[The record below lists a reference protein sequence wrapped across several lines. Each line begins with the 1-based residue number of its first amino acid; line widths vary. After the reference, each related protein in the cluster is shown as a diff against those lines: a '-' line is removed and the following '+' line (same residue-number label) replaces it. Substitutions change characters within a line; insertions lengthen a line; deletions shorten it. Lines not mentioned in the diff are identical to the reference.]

1 MAAPKAPDGA
11 DTGGAGLILLGTP
24 CLLWGL
30 NWPMLAIALA
40 EVDAW
45 TLRALTV
52 IPAGLV
58 LLAVLRL
65 QGHSL
70 AVPRDLL
77 LPLGLAAILNIT
89 IFQISLA
96 YGIQMMNS
104 GRAVIIVYSMPLW
117 AALLAVWF
125 LGERLTAL
133 RIAALALGLAG
144 MVVLLSQDLSAMR
157 NAPLGVVLCLTSA
170 IAFAGGTVTV
180 RRHDWR
186 LPVALIAGW
195 QLVLG
200 GIPITLGATVT
211 LPHVAWSTIS
221 TEAWLSILYGL
232 VLAQV
237 VPYFLWF
244 KAVQRYPA
252 MLSGLATLTIP
263 ILGVFSGVLMLDDPL
278 GWRELLALSVVCG
291 ALLLVFLEPKLHRS
305 S

>member
-1 MAAPKAPDGA
+1 MAAPKATA
-11 DTGGAGLILLGTP
+11 SGAGLALLLIP

-52 IPAGLV
+52 IPAGLI
-58 LLAVLRL
+58 LLAVVRL
-65 QGHSL
+65 QGQSV
-70 AVPRDLL
+70 AVPRNLL

-104 GRAVIIVYSMPLW
+104 GRAVIVVYTMPLW
-117 AALLAVWF
+117 ATLFAVWF
-125 LGERLTAL
+125 LGERLTGL
-133 RIAALALGLAG
+133 RVAALALGLTG

-157 NAPLGVVLCLTSA
+157 NAPMGVALCLLSA
-170 IAFAGGTVTV
+170 VAFAGGTVTI
-180 RRHDWR
+180 RRYDWQ

-200 GIPITLGATVT
+200 GIPVTLGATVT

-244 KAVQRYPA
+244 KGVQRYPA

-263 ILGVFSGVLMLDDPL
+263 IIGVFSGVLILDDPL
-278 GWRELLALSVVCG
+278 GWRELTALAIVCG
-291 ALLLVFLEPKLHRS
+291 ALLLVLLEPKLHKSR
-305 S
+305 

>member
-1 MAAPKAPDGA
+1 MAAP
-11 DTGGAGLILLGTP
+11 TGTKNGAGLVVLGMP

-30 NWPMLAIALA
+30 NWPMLGIALA

-58 LLAVLRL
+58 LLTIVRI
-65 QGHSL
+65 QGHSQ
-70 AVPRDLL
+70 AVPRNLL
-77 LPLGLAAILNIT
+77 VPLALAAALNIT
-89 IFQISLA
+89 VFQISLA
-96 YGIQMMNS
+96 YGIQLMNS
-104 GRAVIIVYSMPLW
+104 GRAVIVVYTMPLW
-117 AALLAVWF
+117 AMLFAVWF

-133 RIAALALGLAG
+133 RGTALMLGLAG

-157 NAPLGVVLCLTSA
+157 NAPLGVALCLLSA
-170 IAFAGGTVTV
+170 IAFAGGTVTI
-180 RRHDWR
+180 RRYDWQ

-200 GIPITLGATVT
+200 GIPVTLGATAT
-211 LPHVAWSTIS
+211 LPHVPWASIS

-232 VLAQV
+232 VLAQI

-244 KAVQRYPA
+244 KAVQSYPA
-252 MLSGLATLTIP
+252 MLSGLATLSIP
-263 ILGVFSGVLMLDDPL
+263 VIGVFSGALMLDDPL

-291 ALLLVFLEPKLHRS
+291 ALLLVLLEPKLHRS